1 MFQVF
6 IPKKPASLTR
16 RSQPNRLCADR
27 SRSNKPFGLLLDSE
41 NQMVGGVVLTL
52 GGKDQ
57 LVRFEQAILP
67 HLDAAYNLARWL
79 TRNDH
84 DAQDMVQEA
93 CLRAFKFF
101 DGFHG
106 VDARAWLLTTVR
118 NTCYTW
124 LEQNRRSRVT
134 TSFDE
139 EIHTVEE
146 DALNPSAL
154 ALKTSDMEMLKES
167 LEELPDEFREVIV
180 LRDLEELS
188 YKQIAEVIN
197 VPLGTVMS
205 RLARARARLKGILCS
220 RLKEKP

>member
-16 RSQPNRLCADR
+16 RSQPNRLCDDQ
-27 SRSNKPFGLLLDSE
+27 SRSNKPFGLLLDSG
-41 NQMVGGVVLTL
+41 NQMVGGAVLTL

-57 LVRFEQAILP
+57 LARFEQAILP

-106 VDARAWLLTTVR
+106 VDARAWLLTIVR

-124 LEQNRRSRVT
+124 LEQNRRGQAM

-146 DALNPSAL
+146 DTLNPSAL
-154 ALKTSDMEMLKES
+154 ALKSGDREMLKQS
-167 LEELPDEFREVIV
+167 LEQLPAEFREVIV

-220 RLKEKP
+220 RLKEQP

>member
-1 MFQVF
+1 MACVTMTA
-6 IPKKPASLTR
+6 PVRTAMDP
-16 RSQPNRLCADR
+16 
-27 SRSNKPFGLLLDSE
+27 SRKLAL
-41 NQMVGGVVLTL
+41 
-52 GGKDQ
+52 
-57 LVRFEQAILP
+57 FEQNVMP
-67 HLDAAYNLARWL
+67 HLHAAYNLARWL

-84 DAQDMVQEA
+84 DAEDLVQEA
-93 CLRAFKFF
+93 SLRAFKFF

-106 VDARAWLLTTVR
+106 VDARAWLLTIVR

-124 LEQNRRSRVT
+124 LEQNRRRQAM

-154 ALKTSDMEMLKES
+154 ALKSDDREMLKQS
-167 LEELPDEFREVIV
+167 LEQLPAEFREVIV